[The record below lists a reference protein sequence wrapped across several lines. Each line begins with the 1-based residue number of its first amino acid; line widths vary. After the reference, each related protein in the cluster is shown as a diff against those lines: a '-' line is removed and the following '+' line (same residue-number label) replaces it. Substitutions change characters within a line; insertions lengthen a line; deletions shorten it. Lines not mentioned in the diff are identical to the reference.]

1 MKPIQPILIDD
12 FDYILPESRIPDRP
26 LPQRDKSKLLVYKKG
41 NMETAIFEELPH
53 HLPDN
58 YLLVFNDTKVFPAR
72 LIFQKDS
79 GTFIEVFCLSPLPSK
94 HEKNAML
101 WQCMVGNAKRWK
113 DEILALESG
122 NYKIKATLISR
133 EEDLFNVKF
142 EFEGSENF
150 YEIVE
155 NLALLPL
162 PPYMNR
168 KADQSDKE
176 RYQTVYAKHE
186 GSVAAPTAGLHF
198 TDEVLAKINNRA
210 YLTLHVGA
218 GTFKPVKEKEVSK
231 HVMHSENFTISTE
244 LLQKLAANECII
256 PVGTTSMRVL
266 ESLYHLGC
274 KWLEHDFCT
283 EIKQWDG
290 MENTKSHSYQNVF
303 HYMVQHLEAN
313 NQTTLSGSSQI
324 FILPGYKF
332 RVCKGIITNFHQP
345 KSTLILL
352 VAALVGDDWRRIY
365 DFALQNEF
373 RFLSY
378 GDSSLLL
385 P

>member
-1 MKPIQPILIDD
+1 MTSILIDD
-12 FDYILPESRIPDRP
+12 FDYILPESKIPDRP

-41 NMETAIFEELPH
+41 NMETSIFEELPH

-94 HEKNAML
+94 QEKNVML

-122 NYKIKATLISR
+122 SYKINATLISR

-274 KWLEHDFCT
+274 KWLEHDFCS

-303 HYMVQHLEAN
+303 HYMSQHLEAN
-313 NQTTLSGSSQI
+313 NQSTLSGSSQI

-365 DFALQNEF
+365 DFALQNDF